1 MANTAIGEIGVHV
14 DGQSYTL
21 RPSFL
26 AMQKIGQP
34 EDIEATMLFC
44 GSALMKQQ
52 ELIAPSLAELAY
64 CLDVIEACA
73 VKPIPAKVFGQ
84 LVEVGDINKYQP
96 GEENQETLVIVAN
109 ALLKSGVH
117 GKPDPKRLRKAKPD
131 EKFLFDPIEFVSVAM
146 SPNGFNK
153 SSDDAWQMTM
163 VEFQRVFDATFPL
176 TEKEKNRMSQ
186 DEARDLLKR
195 LGKLPG

>member
-1 MANTAIGEIGVHV
+1 MVNTAIGEIGVHV

-26 AMQKIGQP
+26 AMQRIGSP
-34 EDIEATMLFC
+34 EDIEATVLFC
-44 GSALMKQQ
+44 ASALAKQRS
-52 ELIAPSLAELAY
+52 IISPSLAEIAY

-73 VKPIPAKVFGQ
+73 VVPIPPKVFGQ
-84 LVEVGDINKYQP
+84 LVEVGDVNKYQP

-109 ALLKSGVH
+109 ALLKSGIH
-117 GKPDPKRLRKAKPD
+117 GKPDQKRLKKSKDD
-131 EKFLFDPIEFVSVAM
+131 EKHLFDPIEFASFAM
-146 SPNGFNK
+146 SPSGFNK

-163 VEFQRVFDATFPL
+163 IEYQRVYDATFPMS
-176 TEKEKNRMSQ
+176 EKEKNRMSQ